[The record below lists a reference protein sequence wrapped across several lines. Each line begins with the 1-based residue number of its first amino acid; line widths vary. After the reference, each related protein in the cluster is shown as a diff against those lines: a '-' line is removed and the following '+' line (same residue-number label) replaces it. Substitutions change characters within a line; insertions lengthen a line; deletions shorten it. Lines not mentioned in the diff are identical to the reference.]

1 MKKHITEKDNIF
13 IKKIYNDFEMRKRN
27 SFMNILFCSD
37 PSKQN
42 NLLENAL
49 KDVYNKKH
57 KKIIQESEIIF
68 RTQDSFYL
76 GKINEHFWLYS
87 NEGELWGAGKE
98 IQNTCNLIRDIFYFP
113 VDDKSIIED
122 IFERKGFDTYD
133 SISNEYSIFCESL
146 ELKFNEDEDYWQS
159 QADDFYSQYKL

>member
-1 MKKHITEKDNIF
+1 MFIIKNI
-13 IKKIYNDFEMRKRN
+13 
-27 SFMNILFCSD
+27 
-37 PSKQN
+37 
-42 NLLENAL
+42 
-49 KDVYNKKH
+49 

-98 IQNTCNLIRDIFYFP
+98 IQNTCNLIRDVFYFP
-113 VDDKSIIED
+113 VNDKSVIED
-122 IFERKGFDTYD
+122 IFERKGFNTYE
-133 SISNEYSIFCESL
+133 SISNEYRIFCESL

-159 QADDFYSQYKL
+159 QAEDFYSQYKL

>member
-98 IQNTCNLIRDIFYFP
+98 IQNTCNLIRDVFYFP
-113 VDDKSIIED
+113 VNDKSIIED
-122 IFERKGFDTYD
+122 IFERKGFNTYD
-133 SISNEYSIFCESL
+133 SISNDYRIFCESL

>member
-1 MKKHITEKDNIF
+1 MKLSNKDLKFLAALREQHKN
-13 IKKIYNDFEMRKRN
+13 KSNK
-27 SFMNILFCSD
+27 SFLNILYCINTEH
-37 PSKQN
+37 QN
-42 NLLENAL
+42 NLLKNAL

-68 RTQDSFYL
+68 RNQDSFYL

-98 IQNTCNLIRDIFYFP
+98 IQNTCNLIRDVFYFP
-113 VDDKSIIED
+113 VNDKSVIED
-122 IFERKGFDTYD
+122 IFERKGFNTYE
-133 SISNEYSIFCESL
+133 SISNEYRIFCESL

-159 QADDFYSQYKL
+159 QAEDFYSQYKL

>member
-1 MKKHITEKDNIF
+1 MKKHINEKDNIF

-49 KDVYNKKH
+49 KNVYNKKH
-57 KKIIQESEIIF
+57 KRIIQDSEIIF

-98 IQNTCNLIRDIFYFP
+98 IQNTCNLIRDVFYFP
-113 VDDKSIIED
+113 INDKSIIED
-122 IFERKGFDTYD
+122 IFKRKGFNTYD
-133 SISNEYSIFCESL
+133 SISNEYRIFCESL

>member
-98 IQNTCNLIRDIFYFP
+98 IQNTCNLIRDVFYFP
-113 VDDKSIIED
+113 VNDKSIIED
-122 IFERKGFDTYD
+122 IFKRKGFNTYD
-133 SISNEYSIFCESL
+133 SISNDYRIFCESL